1 MSIDS
6 LITFICALLIWVI
19 IPGPA
24 ILAIIAESLTV
35 GFRSS
40 LNLIIGILLG
50 DVFYIVLVLI
60 GMTAIGKI
68 LGEFFIFI
76 RYAGALYLICLGLN
90 LWFKKTDLISSNPKN
105 KIQFGYKK
113 FLTGFSITLGNP
125 KAVLFHLGFLPTFF
139 DLSSISLIDAL
150 TIIFVFVVVLG
161 TSLSIYALAGN
172 KLKFLF
178 NSPHK
183 IRILNRSA
191 GTIFIGTGVAL
202 AARK

>member
-6 LITFICALLIWVI
+6 LIAFICALLIWVI

-24 ILAIIAESLTV
+24 ILAIIAESLTS

-50 DVFYIVLVLI
+50 DVFYIVLVLV
-60 GMTAIGKI
+60 GMTAIGKV
-68 LGEFFIFI
+68 LGEFFILI
-76 RYAGALYLICLGLN
+76 RYAGAVYLIYLGLN
-90 LWFKKTDLISSNPKN
+90 LWFKNNNLINSKSKN
-105 KIQFGYKK
+105 KIQFRYKN

-139 DLSSISLIDAL
+139 DLSSINLIDAL
-150 TIIFVFVVVLG
+150 TIILVFIIVLG
-161 TSLSIYALAGN
+161 TSLSVYAITGN

-178 NSPHK
+178 KDPQK
-183 IRILNRSA
+183 IRILNRCA
-191 GTIFIGTGVAL
+191 GTIFIGTGVVLVA
-202 AARK
+202 KK